1 MPAVA
6 GGRRGPE
13 RWWVARA
20 RVAEVAFGDR
30 TLNPCPGV
38 RELGIIRGW
47 PETRRGSAA
56 FAWRR
61 SFQGWLEIKDDGRQS
76 ALPLGVGHDGFGGDR
91 PAGQI
96 PDLRDER
103 PVPAARGLCP
113 EAERWH

>member
-61 SFQGWLEIKDDGRQS
+61 SFQRWLQIKDDARQS
-76 ALPLGVGHDGFGGDR
+76 ALPLGVGHDDVGEDR
-91 PAGQI
+91 PDAQMRE
-96 PDLRDER
+96 LRDER
-103 PVPAARGLCP
+103 RVTAVDD
-113 EAERWH
+113 ERP